1 MTHLFPLN
9 TLDTVIRGKENVVFL
24 DTARPTREQRYSLL
38 FINPLRIYRC
48 RTGRSVGRILERI
61 SEESLNHW
69 IAGYCSY
76 EAAYWLEEKF
86 VSTRERRVPYG
97 GDLLWFGVFDE
108 PYIFDHYTGRWNRPL
123 DRPVTIPPSKKNPA
137 VEICSRIAKRGYFS
151 ALRRIRKFIA
161 AGDVYQVNFTY
172 DVSVTSPLQSWDLY
186 KQLRTHQPVPFGAFI
201 KTRGTTVASYSPELF
216 FLRQGERLCVR
227 PMKGTAP
234 RGRSAKEDEAKAAT
248 LASDPKN
255 RSENIMI
262 VDLLRN
268 DLGRICA
275 PGSIK
280 VKRLFE
286 VERHPTVLQM
296 TSTVEGRLRSRT
308 GFADIVRALFPCGSV
323 TGAPKIRAMEIIG
336 ELERGARG
344 VYCGAIGYSS
354 PKGMP
359 AARPASRQ
367 ASRQVFSV
375 PIRTLERTTGQK
387 KWRYRVGSGI
397 VWESSPGEERR
408 ECFDKCGFLTARSPD
423 FRLFESL
430 LFSKGRFLYLS
441 DHRKR
446 LFDSAGYFDFALP
459 GKSWDR
465 TVRTIENKLGAS
477 RDRHFK
483 VRIFLDKN
491 GRFSWDHEPA
501 SAGETQREA
510 AVRLCSTPLDPGNPF
525 LFHKTT
531 FRQWYEKSMHDIRAG
546 RYFDVIHLN
555 TRGELTEGA
564 RSNLFIK
571 ISGTLYTP
579 PVKCGLLPGV
589 LRGRL
594 LTSGKCREK
603 ILRPEDLEKA
613 SGLYCGNSVRGLV
626 KVALVE

>member
-234 RGRSAKEDEAKAAT
+234 RGRFAKEDDAKAAA
-248 LASDPKN
+248 LASGPKN

-275 PGSIK
+275 PGSVK

-286 VERHPTVLQM
+286 VERHPTVFQM
-296 TSTVEGRLRSRT
+296 TSTVEGRLRRRI
-308 GFADIVRALFPCGSV
+308 GFADTLRALFPCGSV
-323 TGAPKIRAMEIIG
+323 TGAPKIRAMEIIE
-336 ELERGARG
+336 ELEPIKRGLYA
-344 VYCGAIGYSS
+344 GA
-354 PKGMP
+354 
-359 AARPASRQ
+359 
-367 ASRQVFSV
+367 V
-375 PIRTLERTTGQK
+375 
-387 KWRYRVGSGI
+387 
-397 VWESSPGEERR
+397 
-408 ECFDKCGFLTARSPD
+408 
-423 FRLFESL
+423 
-430 LFSKGRFLYLS
+430 
-441 DHRKR
+441 
-446 LFDSAGYFDFALP
+446 GYFDFSGNL
-459 GKSWDR
+459 DTCITIR
-465 TVRTIENKLGAS
+465 TVWIEDGKAYLQVGAGIVADSVPSREYEETLNKGRAFLEALRLAS
-477 RDRHFK
+477 
-483 VRIFLDKN
+483 
-491 GRFSWDHEPA
+491 S
-501 SAGETQREA
+501 
-510 AVRLCSTPLDPGNPF
+510 
-525 LFHKTT
+525 
-531 FRQWYEKSMHDIRAG
+531 
-546 RYFDVIHLN
+546 
-555 TRGELTEGA
+555 
-564 RSNLFIK
+564 
-571 ISGTLYTP
+571 
-579 PVKCGLLPGV
+579 GLL
-589 LRGRL
+589 
-594 LTSGKCREK
+594 
-603 ILRPEDLEKA
+603 
-613 SGLYCGNSVRGLV
+613 
-626 KVALVE
+626 